1 MAWRKACSIRSLL
14 VAAPVALLAG
24 CIGVSH
30 YGISVNVENDCGKEI
45 VFVMDGG
52 PPPASP
58 KTTPV
63 RLGAG
68 AVTKSGVI
76 AENTGGY
83 IWITSPEQSGP
94 VTFESPPSGQ
104 AVNIKVLGGSCEA
117 AVVLSAGVSGR
128 HGVIHALP
136 ARAAYEILLLGIASR
151 T

>member
-1 MAWRKACSIRSLL
+1 MAWRRMCSIHGLL

-30 YGISVNVENDCGKEI
+30 NGISVNVENECGKEI

-83 IWITSPEQSGP
+83 IWTTSPEQPGP

-104 AVNIKVLGGSCEA
+104 AVNIKVSGGSCEA
-117 AVVLSAGVSGR
+117 AVV
-128 HGVIHALP
+128 
-136 ARAAYEILLLGIASR
+136 
-151 T
+151 